1 MNCLRE
7 SLLFNIIFINQ
18 SVAHTSIIID
28 PLRPACSSVCE
39 GVPREHSRRGTL
51 CRDRAGGGGGGA
63 GGGGGRGVGE
73 DGEGDHHAPSLA
85 PTPDR
90 P

>member
-1 MNCLRE
+1 M
-7 SLLFNIIFINQ
+7 
-18 SVAHTSIIID
+18 
-28 PLRPACSSVCE
+28 CE

-51 CRDRAGGGGGGA
+51 GRDRAGGGGGGA
-63 GGGGGRGVGE
+63 GGGGGHGVGE